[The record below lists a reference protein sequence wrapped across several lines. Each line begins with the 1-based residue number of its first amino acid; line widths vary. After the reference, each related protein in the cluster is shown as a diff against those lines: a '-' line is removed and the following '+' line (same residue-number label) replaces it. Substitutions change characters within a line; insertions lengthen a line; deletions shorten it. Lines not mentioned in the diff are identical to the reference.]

1 MWENKLELHRTQMI
15 LQFGACAFHA
25 GYLMLQTRTH
35 NMQYFTPPAVQY
47 LQARLSMLRYTYSG
61 SFVCT
66 VIIGYTVEC

>member
-1 MWENKLELHRTQMI
+1 MWKNILELHRTQMI
-15 LQFGACAFHA
+15 AQYGACAFHA

-35 NMQYFTPPAVQY
+35 NMQHFTLPAVQQ
-47 LQARLSMLRYTYSG
+47 LPERPSMLHYTYSG